1 VCHRAAACSIAETR
15 QLQAEVQRLLA
26 LEEVAAE
33 VVEVAAAVARL
44 SLLPEEALLPLPL
57 EVVSWLSLLL
67 EAEAVPLPPLEVVWW
82 PLLPEEAW
90 WPLALYQ
97 PPELAQYLPL
107 AWLPLARRAESQ
119 LRPLNQRG
127 FAQYLPLER
136 LPLERVL
143 QTGRRPDR
151 L

>member
-1 VCHRAAACSIAETR
+1 
-15 QLQAEVQRLLA
+15 LLA
-26 LEEVAAE
+26 LEAVAVA
-33 VVEVAAAVARL
+33 VVEVAAVARL

-67 EAEAVPLPPLEVVWW
+67 EEAEAVPLPPLEEAWQ
-82 PLLPEEAW
+82 LLPLEEAW

-97 PPELAQYLPL
+97 PPELAQYLPPER
-107 AWLPLARRAESQ
+107 LPLAWRVESQ

-136 LPLERVL
+136 
-143 QTGRRPDR
+143 
-151 L
+151 